1 MHATMKA
8 AVAALLL
15 AATVVLSEARTTK
28 LGVLRDV
35 GECPTVTTKQDFDM
49 LSYLGSW
56 FEIERFD
63 ALFEEGMDCV
73 QIVYS
78 DLGDGV
84 FQTHNLARTVEG
96 ELTEILGTVIVLEPG
111 VLLVESDSG
120 VPFLHY
126 ILDTDYESFAAL
138 YNCKQFGEQRYQYAW
153 ITSRATTLDE
163 ATHDHVRKVFQDNGI
178 DVSLFQFTY
187 QGPDCPHTP

>member
-1 MHATMKA
+1 MKA

-78 DLGDGV
+78 DLGEW
-84 FQTHNLARTVEG
+84 EG
-96 ELTEILGTVIVLEPG
+96 KCQDRRIQP
-111 VLLVESDSG
+111 S
-120 VPFLHY
+120 
-126 ILDTDYESFAAL
+126 
-138 YNCKQFGEQRYQYAW
+138 QR
-153 ITSRATTLDE
+153 E
-163 ATHDHVRKVFQDNGI
+163 
-178 DVSLFQFTY
+178 
-187 QGPDCPHTP
+187 